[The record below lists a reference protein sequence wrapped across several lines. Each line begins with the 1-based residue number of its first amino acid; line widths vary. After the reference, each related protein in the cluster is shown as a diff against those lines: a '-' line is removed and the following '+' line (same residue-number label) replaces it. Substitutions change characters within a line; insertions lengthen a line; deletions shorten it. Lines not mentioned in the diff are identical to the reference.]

1 MAQFIDRLQK
11 HSGTA
16 CEPREVEDAA
26 GGDFQVRLR
35 PGPRRKFMELPR
47 RRESAAV
54 LTGMFINPTKRVGF
68 GCQNFGRSVIV
79 LIKAE
84 FCIKAHFAVF
94 FKIYKI
100 DTPLHRSSFAE
111 AGSHVLWF
119 SG

>member
-54 LTGMFINPTKRVGF
+54 LAGMFLNPRGWVWLPKLWS
-68 GCQNFGRSVIV
+68 QKQISVEDA
-79 LIKAE
+79 L
-84 FCIKAHFAVF
+84 
-94 FKIYKI
+94 
-100 DTPLHRSSFAE
+100 S
-111 AGSHVLWF
+111 
-119 SG
+119 